1 MYKEE
6 RKNEGEEAF
15 LYFSHGRPGRIWL
28 QRRFIILFS
37 ISDDWPSTLH
47 VLYQMTHEG
56 GQCFNAE
63 PITERENAGMCA
75 ALSDILFFVSIP
87 PQPRSVGDI

>member
-1 MYKEE
+1 MYKKE
-6 RKNEGEEAF
+6 RKNEGGEAF
-15 LYFSHGRPGRIWL
+15 LYFSHGRPARIWL
-28 QRRFIILFS
+28 QRRFLILFS

-63 PITERENAGMCA
+63 PITERENADPFFLFQSC
-75 ALSDILFFVSIP
+75 LSLLMWVRFK
-87 PQPRSVGDI
+87 RAT